1 MPTDL
6 EALHEL
12 SFYSLAHR
20 DPAFLHQLVVDT
32 FAVQHAGESSKPIS
46 VVFALIGL
54 YLHVEHGFTGKQVQ
68 QAHMRLA
75 RYRRVWQAPALPSAR
90 GDLSVHDVLA
100 APAGSE
106 RDAMIERW
114 CASTWAA
121 CRSCRPAIA
130 ELAERELGVRASA
143 AAATPAS
150 R

>member
-1 MPTDL
+1 MLSDL

-12 SFYSLAHR
+12 SFYSLAHH

-32 FAVQHAGESSKPIS
+32 FAVQHAAESSKPIA

-68 QAHMRLA
+68 RAHMRLA
-75 RYRRVWQAPALPSAR
+75 HYRRAWEAPKLPHAR
-90 GDLSVHDVLA
+90 GHLSVHEVLA
-100 APAGSE
+100 APAGPE

-121 CRSCRPAIA
+121 CQCCRPAIA
-130 ELAERELGVRASA
+130 ELAERELGVAASVSASA
-143 AAATPAS
+143 RA
-150 R
+150 